1 MAETAGKPPNHWPVL
16 DFLRATAAL
25 LVLFAHTRGSY
36 FVNTDVM
43 AQPGLFLK
51 LFYSNTALGSQAVVI
66 FFVLSGFLIGGSLAD
81 SMQRDSF
88 DLVRYLIARFVRIY
102 IVYLPA
108 LVITEAV
115 FLFGSLLL
123 SDPGAGDN
131 RPLFSQQQMD
141 FGGVSQ
147 AICHLAGLQGFSC
160 PPWNQN
166 PPLWS
171 LGYEWAL
178 YLSAPAIIGL
188 IVWRA
193 SPGLRLIA
201 IALVC
206 AIVAAVCPHPKE
218 GVFWFIVWFLGAGS
232 YRVLRGGRVPLPAG
246 LLGAGLI
253 IAGMAMA
260 LLRAASDL
268 ETGTIIAAGTA
279 LAIACRPRGR
289 ISPCAASLRLGG
301 RVFLHALR
309 HPPSARIPHRRHIS
323 KHRISNRPRSA
334 ESAGLYGIWSHH
346 RDVSFGRL
354 PRLARFRAKN
364 RASPCRHVENVSA
377 PHGSK
382 GERWGLIT
390 LTGKEFLQ
398 WITAEGAEAAAAIS
412 SDGVVS
418 RPFALRQGLP
428 PALRLARASRAKLP
442 FHTRCHED
450 PFQRH
455 PAHDR

>member
-1 MAETAGKPPNHWPVL
+1 MTEKAGKASNHWPLL

-25 LVLFAHTRGSY
+25 LVLFAYTRASY

-51 LFYSNTALGSQAVVI
+51 LFYSDTALGSQAVVI

-81 SMQRDSF
+81 SMQRGSF

-108 LVITEAV
+108 LLITEAV

-123 SDPGAGDN
+123 SDSGAGDN
-131 RPLFSQQQMD
+131 RPLFSQRQMD

-147 AICHLAGLQGFSC
+147 AICHLAGLQGFTC
-160 PPWNQN
+160 RPWDQN

-178 YLSAPAIIGL
+178 YLFAPAIIGL
-188 IVWRA
+188 IVWKA
-193 SPGLRLIA
+193 SAGLRLIA

-206 AIVAAVCPHPKE
+206 AIAATVCP
-218 GVFWFIVWFLGAGS
+218 AS
-232 YRVLRGGRVPLPAG
+232 RGGGVLVHRLVPRRRLKP
-246 LLGAGLI
+246 
-253 IAGMAMA
+253 
-260 LLRAASDL
+260 RF
-268 ETGTIIAAGTA
+268 
-279 LAIACRPRGR
+279 ACRARPSSGGTFGCWLDHRRDCHGAAQGRKRPGDRYDHCGWHRHRDRLPPNRR
-289 ISPCAASLRLGG
+289 ISLCAASLRLGG

-309 HPPSARIPHRRHIS
+309 RPPSARVPQRRPIS

-334 ESAGLYGIWSHH
+334 ESAGLYGIWGHH

-354 PRLARFRAKN
+354 PGLARFRAKN

-398 WITAEGAEAAAAIS
+398 WMTTEGAGAAAAIS
-412 SDGVVS
+412 SGGVVS

-450 PFQRH
+450 PFQQH
-455 PAHDR
+455 AAHDR